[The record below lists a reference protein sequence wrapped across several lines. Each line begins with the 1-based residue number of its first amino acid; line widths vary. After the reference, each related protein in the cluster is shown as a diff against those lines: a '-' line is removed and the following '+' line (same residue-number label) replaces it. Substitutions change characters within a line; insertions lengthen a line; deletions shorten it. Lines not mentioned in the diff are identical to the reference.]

1 MPPMTEP
8 SSSRVGRLAR
18 AALTV
23 SVGSAVSRLLGL
35 GREQTIAALFGR
47 SAATDAF
54 TAASRVPTTTYDLLV
69 GGMISAAFVPVLS
82 TEAEKGDEAFQRL
95 AGLLISFF
103 GMLLALAVA
112 LVLLFSEAIVAAL
125 TPFFDPATKA
135 VTLRLLQLMAPS
147 LFLLGMSGVA
157 IGILQARRRFGA
169 PAFGAA
175 VFNLAFIV
183 AAWTLRDRGV
193 EALALAIVAA
203 AGAQLVLQTVA
214 LRDLRIRLS
223 FDWRSPQLRRI
234 GALYLPVL
242 LGLVVT
248 NAGVYIDTIL
258 ASSLPPG
265 DLTAMRYATTLTQLT
280 LGVIAVSIGTAY
292 LPELS
297 RVSANSLAYRTTL
310 GEALRAVLA
319 LTAPVVIALAIL
331 REPVVRVLFERGAFD
346 SADTAR
352 TALAYLA
359 YSPGTLAA
367 ALDQILIIAFYA
379 RQDTLRPVLV
389 GVASVGVYLVVAVAL
404 VQPLGM
410 VGLTLANAAQWT
422 GHLLLMA
429 ILTMLLLRPVSF
441 RQVVAPLGRV
451 GVAGVAAGL
460 LWWLA
465 GGLLPTSGLLL
476 APALLAAGLAGGA
489 VYLGALWLLG
499 APEARLATR
508 RLRQFL
514 DRAVRQK

>member
-1 MPPMTEP
+1 MTEP

-23 SVGSAVSRLLGL
+23 SVGSAISRVLGL

-47 SAATDAF
+47 TAATDAF

-82 TEAEKGDEAFQRL
+82 TEAEKGEEAFQRL
-95 AGLLISFF
+95 AGLLVSFF
-103 GMLLALAVA
+103 SVLLMLAVA
-112 LVLLFSEAIVAAL
+112 LVLVFSEPIVAAL
-125 TPFFDPATKA
+125 TPFFDPETQAL
-135 VTLRLLQLMAPS
+135 TLRLLRLMAPS

-157 IGILQARRRFGA
+157 IGVLQARRRFGA

-183 AAWTLRDRGV
+183 AAWTLRDRGI

-203 AGAQLVLQTVA
+203 AAAQLALQAVA
-214 LRDLRIRLS
+214 LRDVRIRLS
-223 FDWRSPQLRRI
+223 FDWRNPQLRRI
-234 GALYLPVL
+234 GVLYLPVL

-280 LGVIAVSIGTAY
+280 LGVIAVAIGTAY

-297 RVSANSLAYRTTL
+297 RVSANSPEYRSTL

-319 LTAPVVIALAIL
+319 LTTPVVIALAIL

-359 YSPGTLAA
+359 YSPGTPAA
-367 ALDQILIIAFYA
+367 ALDQILIFAFYA

-389 GVASVGVYLVVAVAL
+389 GVASVGVYLVVALAL

-410 VGLTLANAAQWT
+410 VGLTLANAAQWI
-422 GHLLLMA
+422 GHLLMMA
-429 ILTMLLLRPVSF
+429 VLTALLLRPISL

-451 GVAGVAAGL
+451 GLAGAAAGL
-460 LWWLA
+460 VWWLA
-465 GGLLPTSGLLL
+465 GFLLPASAVLLV
-476 APALLAAGLAGGA
+476 PALLVTAAAGGA
-489 VYLGALWLLG
+489 VYLGMLWLLG
-499 APEARLATR
+499 APEARLASA
-508 RLRQFL
+508 RLRLFL
-514 DRAVRQK
+514 DRAARRK